1 MWRCYENAVTLSP
14 GDSGRRSAFS
24 PVLRPSQPL
33 ARPSEDAQAT
43 ISETVLVDEED
54 EEEEEEDIIEITATF
69 PLGQYSR
76 TSPGNHATI
85 RRYVLFL

>member
-1 MWRCYENAVTLSP
+1 MWRRYENAVTLSP

-24 PVLRPSQPL
+24 PVLKLAQPL

-54 EEEEEEDIIEITATF
+54 EEEEDIIEITSTF
-69 PLGQYSR
+69 PLGQCSR